1 MITVTNRRLSFLI
14 VFLVYLLAA
23 AVGALVFSALSA
35 LPLAAAL
42 LLADVAATVLVFLFS
57 LLFGNASVYDPYWS
71 VQPPV
76 ILVLFAIA
84 FGEPLSAVDVL
95 LLVTVSLWAVRL
107 TANWAYTFGG
117 LTHQD
122 WRYTMLCEKT
132 GRAYPFINLLG
143 IHLFPTLVVYA
154 CVLPAVYAI
163 RDGGSIGVLTVLGV
177 ILSLLAVLLQ
187 LISDIEM
194 QAFRRRGKG
203 GFIRVG
209 LWRHARHPNYLG
221 EILMWWGVAITS
233 ISVLPGQWYLA
244 AGALANTLM
253 FMFVS
258 IPMADRRQ
266 ARKPGYAEYRA
277 ETRHLLPI
285 PRSKK

>member
-1 MITVTNRRLSFLI
+1 MNRLKQNRAASFVAVT
-14 VFLVYLLAA
+14 LVYIIATVVGVLTYRALTLDWWLSLLI
-23 AVGALVFSALSA
+23 
-35 LPLAAAL
+35 
-42 LLADVAATVLVFLFS
+42 ADVAATVATFIFS
-57 LLFGNASVYDPYWS
+57 IIFKNASVYDPYWS